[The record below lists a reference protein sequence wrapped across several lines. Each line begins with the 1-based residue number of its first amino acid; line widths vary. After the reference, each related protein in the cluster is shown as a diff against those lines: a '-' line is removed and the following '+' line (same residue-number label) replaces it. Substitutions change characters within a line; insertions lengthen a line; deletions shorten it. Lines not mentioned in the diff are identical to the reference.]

1 MAAAIRVFQIYYD
14 ERTRN
19 LRDAAFEPLDNLTNE
34 RPDWYEYWP
43 IRRFLRSATLVESDY
58 YGFLSPRFADKTSL
72 RGRQVIAFIA
82 QSDGADVVTFSPFP
96 EHSACFLNLFEQGD
110 LFHPG
115 LAGTAAA
122 FLAGLDRGL
131 GLDRLVTHSRN
142 AVLANYFVAKP
153 RFWRAWQDVLERC
166 FSAAEATGSSLHAV
180 LTATTAHH
188 GKAQPQMKIFL
199 MERIASTLLA
209 TSADYAVASFPPFE
223 MAFSHPFFTGVFSEL
238 IELDALKL
246 ALSATG
252 DSHYLK
258 CYRSLQARVLQASGC
273 PWRELWAE
281 QQKTVRSAGSA
292 ATPR

>member
-1 MAAAIRVFQIYYD
+1 VASAIRVFQIYYD

-19 LRDAAFEPLDNLTNE
+19 LRDATFEPLDNSTSE

-43 IRRFLRSATLVESDY
+43 IRRFLRSATLVESDH
-58 YGFLSPRFADKTSL
+58 YGFLSPRFADKTRL
-72 RGRQVIAFIA
+72 RGRQVIEFVA
-82 QSDGADVVTFSPFP
+82 QSGAADVVTFSPFP
-96 EHSACFLNLFEQGD
+96 EHSACFINLFEQGD

-115 LAGTAAA
+115 LADVAAA
-122 FLAGLDRGL
+122 FLAELDRGL
-131 GLDRLVTHSRN
+131 GLERLVSHSRN

-166 FSAAEATGSSLHAV
+166 FSAAETTGSPLHAA
-180 LTATTAHH
+180 LTATTVHH
-188 GKAQPQMKIFL
+188 GKAHPQMKIFL

-209 TSADYAVASFPPFE
+209 TSEDYAVASFPPFE

-252 DSHYLK
+252 DPHYLK
-258 CYRSLQARVLQASGC
+258 CYRSLQARVLQAPGC
-273 PWRELWAE
+273 PWRELWAA
-281 QQKTVRSAGSA
+281 QQKAVRSAGSA